1 MKNWQKDQYQKWLS
15 IGAIMIIDVTM
26 LDKYIVRSS
35 EEANRL
41 EAVRAALEIIK
52 ASASDSGVSNVIEFT
67 KQEISNLADAI
78 QSAIDKQ

>member
-1 MKNWQKDQYQKWLS
+1 MKNWQKDQYQKWLL
-15 IGAIMIIDVTM
+15 IAAIMIMELTM

>member
-1 MKNWQKDQYQKWLS
+1 
-15 IGAIMIIDVTM
+15 M